1 MYVRIEQSIGHKS
14 SKNTSIHRC
23 LYIRRTFPIGSY
35 LYELEAVV
43 CLETQEMEAVCDCV
57 Y

>member
-14 SKNTSIHRC
+14 SKNIHRC

-35 LYELEAVV
+35 SYELEAVV
-43 CLETQEMEAVCDCV
+43 CLETQEMEAVYDCV